1 MLLVGESAGL
11 VVLLAIWGFVFVRRA
26 VSFTANRTMI
36 AVFVF
41 QLVLA
46 VGLLIWTSTARRP
59 DLVTSTAWL
68 VIGLTA
74 FVIPLAV
81 GAVLD
86 GGGARSRNR
95 VVAGILAL
103 VTVGVAGGGLVTA
116 VAPALTFTTIAGRS
130 VPVNGTTLADGY
142 SMSVHIPATSSG
154 FAARNANLW
163 VPPGWILHPDV
174 RRPVV
179 QMMMGQP
186 GNPSLGATLD
196 ALHSLGARA
205 LREAPFVLVVD
216 QLGGQHLN
224 PPCRDTSGGKVATYL
239 SVDVPRW
246 IRNTL
251 PVPHSRTYWTIA
263 GYSHGG
269 DCAEYLEAK
278 APQLWSNV
286 LLVSPPDQ
294 PGTPHVASA
303 IKTYWGGDK
312 AAFDAVLTANVLRAH
327 GRYSDTVAT
336 FASGALDTKYG
347 PGVIYV
353 ASVAD
358 EVGWHVSTLV
368 VPDSTHVGPTLSKG
382 LVFGYRTLFAKHRFP
397 TEGAAPERFLC
408 SADALPAD
416 CAGQQAVTLAGSLVL
431 IDLALIIVFGT
442 MLFAKYLRASRRA
455 EAAR

>member
-11 VVLLAIWGFVFVRRA
+11 VVLLALWGFSFVRRTA
-26 VSFTANRTMI
+26 SFTANRTMI
-36 AVFVF
+36 AIFVF
-41 QLVLA
+41 QLALSI
-46 VGLLIWTSTARRP
+46 GLLIWTSTAARP
-59 DLVTSTAWL
+59 DLVTSTGWL
-68 VIGLTA
+68 AIGLSA
-74 FVIPLAV
+74 FVVPLAV

-86 GGGARSRNR
+86 GRRARARNR
-95 VVAGILAL
+95 VIAAVLAV
-103 VTVGVAGGGLVTA
+103 VTVAAVGGTLATA
-116 VAPALTFTTIAGRS
+116 IAPALTVTTIAGRS
-130 VPVNGTTLADGY
+130 VPVNGTTLANGY

-154 FAARNANLW
+154 FPARNANLW

-179 QMMMGQP
+179 EMMMGQP

-196 ALHSLGARA
+196 ALHALGAQA
-205 LREAPFVLVVD
+205 LRTAPFVLVVD

-239 SVDVPRW
+239 SIDVPRW
-246 IRNTL
+246 IRDTL

-269 DCAEYLEAK
+269 DCAEFLEASS
-278 APQLWSNV
+278 PQLWSNV

-294 PGTPHVASA
+294 PGTPHVSSA

-312 AAFDAVLTANVLRAH
+312 AAFDAVLTENVLRAH
-327 GRYSDTVAT
+327 GHYNDTVAT

-353 ASVAD
+353 ASVAE

-382 LVFGYRTLFAKHRFP
+382 LEFGYRTLFAKHRFP
-397 TEGAAPERFLC
+397 SEGAAPERFLC
-408 SADALPAD
+408 GANALPAD
-416 CAGQQAVTLAGSLVL
+416 CAGQQAVTLAAFLVL
-431 IDLALIIVFGT
+431 LDLALIIVFGT
-442 MLFAKYLRASRRA
+442 MLFAKYLRATPRPGR
-455 EAAR
+455 